1 MPSNIEQFLESI
13 VNHADEGDVTP
24 EMRQEMLS
32 ILSQQL
38 DSALL
43 ASAVEALPED
53 KLDDYEQL
61 IASQPTAEQ
70 LQQFLSQHIPNLQ
83 DVYRLTMIEFRR
95 QYAPDSVAEW
105 TMARMKTS
113 NESLR
118 TKPCSK

>member
-95 QYAPDSVAEW
+95 QYAPDSVAE
-105 TMARMKTS
+105 
-113 NESLR
+113 
-118 TKPCSK
+118 

>member
-24 EMRQEMLS
+24 EMHQEMMS

-95 QYAPDSVAEW
+95 QYVPDSVAEW